1 MKKLVDETSTQK
13 LYWDEENQIVFGE
26 CFDMIHSQGKAKE
39 NIDAQERVRDRLG
52 KEKTRVLV
60 DMRAIKSISRDA
72 REYYA
77 NERTASIQRATALVI
92 ESPLSRVIANFFMG
106 LNRPLTPT
114 RMFTDVDEAIEWLQ
128 SFSDA

>member
-1 MKKLVDETSTQK
+1 MKKLAYETSTQK
-13 LYWDEENQIVFGE
+13 LYWDEEKQIAFGE
-26 CFDMIHSQGKAKE
+26 CFDMIHSEEKAKE
-39 NIDAQERVRDRLG
+39 NIDAQERLRDRLG
-52 KEKTRVLV
+52 KEKTRVLI
-60 DMRAIKSISRDA
+60 DIRAIKSISRDA

-92 ESPLSRVIANFFMG
+92 KSPLSRVIANFFMG

>member
-13 LYWDEENQIVFGE
+13 LYWDEDNQIVFGE
-26 CFDMIHSQGKAKE
+26 CLDMFHSAEKAKE
-39 NIDAQERVRDRLG
+39 NIDAYERVRDRLG

-60 DMRAIKSISRDA
+60 DMRAIKGVSRDA

-92 ESPLSRVIANFFMG
+92 KSPLSRVIANFFMG

>member
-26 CFDMIHSQGKAKE
+26 CLDMFHSEEKAKE
-39 NIDAQERVRDRLG
+39 NIDAYERVRDRLG

-60 DMRAIKSISRDA
+60 DMRAIKGVSRDA

-92 ESPLSRVIANFFMG
+92 ESPVSRVIANFFMG

>member
-13 LYWDEENQIVFGE
+13 LYWDEDNQIVFGE
-26 CFDMIHSQGKAKE
+26 CFNMIHSEEKAKE
-39 NIDAQERVRDRLG
+39 NVDAQERVRDRLG

-92 ESPLSRVIANFFMG
+92 KSPLSRVIANFFMG

-128 SFSDA
+128 SFSAA

>member
-1 MKKLVDETSTQK
+1 MKKLVEETSTQK
-13 LYWDEENQIVFGE
+13 LYWDEEIQIVFGE
-26 CFDMIHSQGKAKE
+26 CLDMIHSEEAAKE
-39 NIDAQERVRDRLG
+39 NIDAYERVRDRLG

-92 ESPLSRVIANFFMG
+92 KSPLSRVIANFFMG

>member
-13 LYWDEENQIVFGE
+13 LYWDEDNQIVFGE
-26 CFDMIHSQGKAKE
+26 CLDMFHSEEKAKE
-39 NIDAQERVRDRLG
+39 NIDAYERVRDRLG

-60 DMRAIKSISRDA
+60 DMREIKGVSRDA

-92 ESPLSRVIANFFMG
+92 KSPLSRVIANFFMG

>member
-13 LYWDEENQIVFGE
+13 LYWDEDNQIVFGE
-26 CFDMIHSQGKAKE
+26 CLDMIHSEEKAKE
-39 NIDAQERVRDRLG
+39 NIDAYERVRDRLG
-52 KEKTRVLV
+52 KEKTRVLI
-60 DMRAIKSISRDA
+60 DMREIKGVSRDA

-92 ESPLSRVIANFFMG
+92 KSPLSRVIANFFMG

>member
-13 LYWDEENQIVFGE
+13 LYWDEDNQIVFGE
-26 CFDMIHSQGKAKE
+26 CLDTIHSEEKAKE
-39 NIDAQERVRDRLG
+39 NIDAYERVRNRVG
-52 KEKTRVLV
+52 KEKIRVLV
-60 DMRAIKSISRDA
+60 DMRAIKGVSRDA

-92 ESPLSRVIANFFMG
+92 KSPLSRVIANFFMG

>member
-13 LYWDEENQIVFGE
+13 LYWDEDNQIVFGE
-26 CFDMIHSQGKAKE
+26 CLDMFHSEEKAKE
-39 NIDAQERVRDRLG
+39 NIDAYERVRDRLG

-60 DMRAIKSISRDA
+60 DMRAIKGVSRDA

-92 ESPLSRVIANFFMG
+92 KSPLSRVIANFFMG